1 MFKSQA
7 QILSFFP
14 FNSKLLVATLLAGAL
29 TACGG
34 GSSGGTNSSSSSSV
48 SSSSSSSFS
57 SSSSSSSSVA
67 GCELN
72 DSLNELPGFYVSE
85 SSLLDVNDK
94 PFVMRGV
101 NYPYAWFRSSEDTE
115 QKFADIATTGAN
127 AVRVVL
133 SNGEQWERV
142 DGDEVSDIIAWAK
155 ANKLV
160 AVLEVHDATGW
171 DESSGAADPQT
182 AVDYWLSCDIRQAI
196 EGEQAHV
203 IVNIANEPLGN
214 SKTDQWVPFHSDAI
228 EDLRAAGLPHTLIVD
243 APNWGQDWTN
253 TMRDGDSAQSI
264 FNADPDGN
272 VVFSIHMYDV
282 YGTESSVNDY
292 FQAFDNKNLPLIVGE
307 FAADHGEGKDVA
319 EAAIMAGAEA
329 HGFGYL
335 GWSWS
340 GNSDGSNGG
349 DDLSGLDIVN
359 NFTANDYTEWGET
372 LINGAN
378 GILATAE
385 SCSCFAETE

>member
-1 MFKSQA
+1 MLKPKA
-7 QILSFFP
+7 QFLPAAS
-14 FNSKLLVATLLAGAL
+14 SKGKLVVAALLASVLA
-29 TACGG
+29 ACGG
-34 GSSGGTNSSSSSSV
+34 GSSGDSGPSSSSSV
-48 SSSSSSSFS
+48 SSSSAS

-72 DSLNELPGFYVSE
+72 DSANDLPGFYVSE
-85 SSLLDVNDK
+85 GALLDVNDK

-101 NYPYAWFRSSEDTE
+101 NYPYAWFRGSEDTE
-115 QKFADIATTGAN
+115 QQFAAIAATGAN

-133 SNGEQWERV
+133 ANGEQWQPRV
-142 DGDEVSDIIAWAK
+142 DGDEVADIIDWAK

-160 AVLEVHDATGW
+160 TILEVHDATGW
-171 DESSGAADPQT
+171 DESNGAADPQT

-214 SKTDQWVPFHSDAI
+214 TKTDQWASFHSDAI

-253 TMRDGDSAQSI
+253 TMRDGDNAQSI
-264 FNADPDGN
+264 FNADPDAN

-282 YGTESSVNDY
+282 YGTESRVNDY

-307 FAADHGEGKDVA
+307 FAADHGEGNDVD
-319 EAAIMAGAEA
+319 EAAIMAGAQA

-340 GNSDGSNGG
+340 GNSDGSNEG
-349 DDLSGLDIVN
+349 DDLSSLDIVD
-359 NFTANDYTEWGET
+359 NFTAENYTAWGET
-372 LINGAN
+372 LVNGAN
-378 GILATAE
+378 GISTTAE
-385 SCSCFAETE
+385 TCSCFTDTE

>member
-1 MFKSQA
+1 MAS
-7 QILSFFP
+7 
-14 FNSKLLVATLLAGAL
+14 
-29 TACGG
+29 
-34 GSSGGTNSSSSSSV
+34 
-48 SSSSSSSFS
+48 
-57 SSSSSSSSVA
+57 
-67 GCELN
+67 CELN
-72 DSLNELPGFYVSE
+72 DSVNDLPGFYVNE
-85 SSLLDVNDK
+85 GSLLDVNDE

-101 NYPYAWFRSSEDTE
+101 NYPYAWFRSSQDTE
-115 QKFADIATTGAN
+115 QQFADIAAAGAN

-133 SNGEQWERV
+133 ANGEQWQPRV
-142 DGDEVSDIIAWAK
+142 AGDEVADIIGWAK

-160 AVLEVHDATGW
+160 TILEVHDATGW

-214 SKTDQWVPFHSDAI
+214 SKTEEWVPVHSGAI

-243 APNWGQDWTN
+243 APNWGQDWEN
-253 TMRDGDSAQSI
+253 VMRDDDRARSV
-264 FNADPDGN
+264 FDADPDAN
-272 VVFSIHMYDV
+272 VAFSIHMYDV
-282 YGTESSVNDY
+282 YGTESRVNDY
-292 FQAFDNKNLPLIVGE
+292 FQAFDSKNLPLIVGE
-307 FAADHGEGKDVA
+307 FAADHGVDGNGQVKEVA

-329 HGFGYL
+329 FDFGYL

-359 NFTANDYTEWGET
+359 DFTANDYTEWGEA

-378 GILATAE
+378 GISATADT
-385 SCSCFAETE
+385 CSCFNETE